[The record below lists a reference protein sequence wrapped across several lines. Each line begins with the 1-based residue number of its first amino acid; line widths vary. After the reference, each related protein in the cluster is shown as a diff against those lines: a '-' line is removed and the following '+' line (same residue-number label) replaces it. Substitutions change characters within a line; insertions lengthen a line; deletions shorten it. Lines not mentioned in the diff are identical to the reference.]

1 VARSEEISCSAI
13 DLASL
18 TLIANP
24 IPMLALWEDEPLEDL
39 NEAMPEWIENGA
51 DRRGDHIAV
60 ASGTRAKTFQTL

>member
-1 VARSEEISCSAI
+1 MARSEEISCSAI

-39 NEAMPEWIENGA
+39 NEAMPEWIENGT